1 MIYHRI
7 TTLWLLQS
15 PAKRRGKPMAS
26 GRCLVME
33 KGDWTKLPIA
43 DFPRPCV
50 ISTADVPNKVVQPST
65 GISQVI
71 NHCEYIGTPV
81 LGDDHPTSR
90 RVRGQDDLRAIIVDW
105 TAPNAAICTPQGRT
119 PRVQR
124 GPCCRSGNGMCIQ
137 EIDGTHASQGPESA
151 RSHRIL
157 HFYYYFPLVDC
168 EAFDFLGRIPIW
180 MIIDRVASPD
190 R

>member
-1 MIYHRI
+1 M
-7 TTLWLLQS
+7 WLLQS

-137 EIDGTHASQGPESA
+137 EIDVDPRVQSPESTTESPHPPVSIIIIFRVGL
-151 RSHRIL
+151 RSVDLDDHRQGGVAG
-157 HFYYYFPLVDC
+157 PLMV
-168 EAFDFLGRIPIW
+168 G
-180 MIIDRVASPD
+180 
-190 R
+190 